1 MNHLGKEVEDKHM
14 REGNAYFVLYPR
26 RINDLQKPHHL
37 EAEKHYHIV
46 DEIRLSCIDYEN
58 FSEDLLADRAF
69 LDHYQGPHTKD
80 GALQCI
86 LVRYWNQ
93 TDGVLVVPQNGF
105 ILYAARYI
113 P

>member
-1 MNHLGKEVEDKHM
+1 MSKEVEDKHM
-14 REGNAYFVLYPR
+14 REGNEYFVLYPR
-26 RINDLQKPHHL
+26 RISDLQKPHHL
-37 EAEKHYHIV
+37 ESEKHYHIV
-46 DEIRLSCIDYEN
+46 DEIRLSSIDYEN

-80 GALQCI
+80 GALQCT

>member
-1 MNHLGKEVEDKHM
+1 MSKEVEDKHM

-26 RINDLQKPHHL
+26 RISDLQKPHHL
-37 EAEKHYHIV
+37 ESEKHYHIV
-46 DEIRLSCIDYEN
+46 DEIRLSSIDYEN

-93 TDGVLVVPQNGF
+93 TDGVLVVP
-105 ILYAARYI
+105 
-113 P
+113 